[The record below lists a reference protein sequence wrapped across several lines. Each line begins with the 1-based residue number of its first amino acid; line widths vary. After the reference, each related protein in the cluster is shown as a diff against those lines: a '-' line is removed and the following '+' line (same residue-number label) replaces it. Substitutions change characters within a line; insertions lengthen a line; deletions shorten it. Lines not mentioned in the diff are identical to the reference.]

1 MRSFLDSIATFQPRN
16 VEEFFA
22 FQLARN
28 LNDLDH
34 LRLYV
39 RTSTRLP
46 IDRLL
51 HELRQTMRTNPQNRS
66 AAVRSALAPFEN

>member
-1 MRSFLDSIATFQPRN
+1 MRSFLDSTTTFQPRN

-22 FQLARN
+22 LQLARR

-51 HELRQTMRTNPQNRS
+51 HELRQTMLTNPQDRS
-66 AAVRSALAPFEN
+66 AAVRAALAPFEN